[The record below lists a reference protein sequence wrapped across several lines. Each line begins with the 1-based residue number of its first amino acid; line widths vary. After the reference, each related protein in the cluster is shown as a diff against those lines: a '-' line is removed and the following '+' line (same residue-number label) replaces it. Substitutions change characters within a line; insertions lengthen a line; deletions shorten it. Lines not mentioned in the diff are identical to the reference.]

1 MLDSSV
7 DLVMVTG
14 WMSQV
19 QAERPGGRDRTGRCC
34 AFGATLSGWSAA
46 NHRGTRE
53 QSQVFTEADQKD
65 RAEVYLGLG
74 IRITYRPYR
83 RLVFATVRPLGGEQQ
98 SVSEGGLQPSSLGR
112 SPVHLIV

>member
-1 MLDSSV
+1 
-7 DLVMVTG
+7 MVTG

-46 NHRGTRE
+46 NHRRTRE

-65 RAEVYLGLG
+65 KAEVYLGLG
-74 IRITYRPYR
+74 IKITYRTYQ
-83 RLVFATVRPLGGEQQ
+83 RLVFATARSLVGEQQ
-98 SVSEGGLQPSSLGR
+98 SVSEDRLAT
-112 SPVHLIV
+112 